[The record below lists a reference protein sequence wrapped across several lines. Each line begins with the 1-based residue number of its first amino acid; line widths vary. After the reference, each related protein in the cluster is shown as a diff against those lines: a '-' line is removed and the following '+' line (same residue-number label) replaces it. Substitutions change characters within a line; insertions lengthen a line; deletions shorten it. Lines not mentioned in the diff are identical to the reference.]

1 MPIKAVTYLKL
12 ALTAII
18 WGGTFVAGRVIVQ
31 SMDTFSAAFCRFA
44 VASMCLGVML
54 QATEGVRSLKR
65 QQLLLVMVLGLSG
78 IFAYNAFFFWG
89 LKTISA
95 SRAAL
100 IIALNPIVIA
110 LGAAVLLKESLTR
123 TKILGIVTS
132 LMGAA
137 IVISQGDLASLLSQ
151 GISLGDFLL
160 FGCVISWAIY
170 SLASK
175 HAMTEFSPLAATTY
189 ACWFGTIALTPAAL
203 AEGLIRRLP
212 QASAIAGLGI
222 VYLGVLGSAVGFI
235 WYAEGLR
242 AIGAAKA
249 AIFINLVPPSAVI
262 LAALLLH
269 EPITRSLLIGGTL
282 ILVGVFW
289 TNRG

>member
-1 MPIKAVTYLKL
+1 
-12 ALTAII
+12 
-18 WGGTFVAGRVIVQ
+18 
-31 SMDTFSAAFCRFA
+31 
-44 VASMCLGVML
+44 
-54 QATEGVRSLKR
+54 
-65 QQLLLVMVLGLSG
+65 
-78 IFAYNAFFFWG
+78 
-89 LKTISA
+89 
-95 SRAAL
+95 
-100 IIALNPIVIA
+100 
-110 LGAAVLLKESLTR
+110 
-123 TKILGIVTS
+123 
-132 LMGAA
+132 
-137 IVISQGDLASLLSQ
+137 
-151 GISLGDFLL
+151 
-160 FGCVISWAIY
+160 
-170 SLASK
+170 
-175 HAMTEFSPLAATTY
+175 
-189 ACWFGTIALTPAAL
+189 LTPAAL